1 LCTNQACATESRI
14 GSNAIPRSASQ
25 WPIFASAAN
34 QARDSA
40 RFGICNH
47 VRARG
52 PHGWLDSGKAL
63 VTSMKPPL
71 ENDPSPLA
79 NRKTIG
85 QRRPFDPRQGSL
97 ELTFGALFDTS
108 NEALI
113 VVDSAGS
120 LQRANP
126 RARELLRIRSAAAI
140 SHENLEQLLQG
151 PSAEQLNA
159 LCAVQN
165 PSQPLD
171 LFLPTG
177 FPIRVT
183 LRSILP
189 VTKHLLLCLEDGSL
203 VQRADAKWQKADAD
217 LRSVLDAVRE
227 GIVLFGPLGEIR
239 LSNAR
244 FRELFGL
251 TSRDVEEVK
260 NADGLAGLLSTRFR
274 DPAAF
279 AAPWQS
285 YIEGNGKPFHDE
297 LEMLRPTRRVFHHF
311 SRPILHGDGRSNGWL
326 STYSEITEERQ
337 AHPAVG
343 QTEKMAALGQLVS
356 GIAHELNNPLTTI
369 SGYTQL
375 LLGRGLPAACI
386 PDARKLYQEAERAR
400 RIVKDLLYFA
410 RESKPER
417 LPVDVN
423 EIIERT
429 LALRSY
435 ELKIANISIICDLD
449 PDLPRTM
456 ADPYQIQQV
465 ILNLIINS
473 EQALTEQ
480 RGKGNIWIRTSHLAP
495 QPAETQIAIEFSDDG
510 PGIAPELTSRIFD
523 PFFSTKAP
531 GIGTGLGLSIV
542 YGIVRQHQG
551 EVTLENRSGE
561 GAKFLIKLPVVPVST
576 ETSHD
581 GRIAVVGTFRRT
593 GPKRILVLE
602 DEPTVSQLIADVLRE
617 DNHEVESVSN
627 GQAGLARIS
636 NKTYDLVICDL
647 RMPHLDGRAVYEA
660 LVRAGSS
667 IQNRILFITG
677 DTLAPRTFEFFEKNH
692 LRYLAKPFL
701 VEELKMAVYQVLDA
715 EDKSAGVTANDDRK
729 QKGASR

>member
-1 LCTNQACATESRI
+1 
-14 GSNAIPRSASQ
+14 
-25 WPIFASAAN
+25 
-34 QARDSA
+34 
-40 RFGICNH
+40 
-47 VRARG
+47 
-52 PHGWLDSGKAL
+52 L
-63 VTSMKPPL
+63 VTIMKHPP
-71 ENDPSPLA
+71 ENDPISLA
-79 NRKTIG
+79 DGKRLG
-85 QRRPFDPRQGSL
+85 QSRPFDPPQEFFDSSS
-97 ELTFGALFDTS
+97 AVLFDTS
-108 NEALI
+108 HEALL
-113 VVDSAGS
+113 VVDSSGA

-126 RARELLRIRSAAAI
+126 RARELLRIRNEAI
-140 SHENLEQLLQG
+140 SHKSLEQLLRG
-151 PSAEQLNA
+151 PSAKDLSAVWA
-159 LCAVQN
+159 LQD
-165 PSQPLD
+165 PPQPLD
-171 LFLPTG
+171 AFLPTG

-189 VTKHLLLCLEDGSL
+189 ATKHLLLCLEDGSI
-203 VQRADAKWQKADAD
+203 VQRAEAKWQKADAN

-227 GIVLFGPLGEIR
+227 GIILFDPLGEIC

-251 TSRDVEEVK
+251 ASRDVEEAR
-260 NADGLAGLLSTRFR
+260 NADGLAELLSKRFR

-279 AAPWQS
+279 AAPWRS
-285 YIEGNGKPFHDE
+285 YIEGNGKPSHDE
-297 LEMLRPTRRVFHHF
+297 LEMLRPMQRVLHRF
-311 SRPILHGDGRSNGWL
+311 SRPVLDSSGRSSGWL
-326 STYSEITEERQ
+326 AAYSEITEERQ

-343 QTEKMAALGQLVS
+343 HTEKMAALGQLVS

-435 ELKIANISIICDLD
+435 ELKVANISVNSDLA

-480 RGKGNIWIRTSHLAP
+480 RGKGNIRIRTSHLKE
-495 QPAETQIAIEFSDDG
+495 QPSETKIVIEFSDDG
-510 PGIAPELTSRIFD
+510 PGIAPELVSRIFD
-523 PFFSTKAP
+523 PFFTTKAP

-551 EVTLENRSGE
+551 DVTLESPRGE
-561 GAKFLIKLPVVPVST
+561 GAKFLIKLPVVPVSS
-576 ETSHD
+576 EALHD
-581 GRIAVVGTFRRT
+581 GHVATAGTFRHT

-617 DNHEVESVSN
+617 DQHEVESVPN

-636 NKTYDLVICDL
+636 TNTYDLVICDL
-647 RMPHLDGRAVYEA
+647 RMPRLDGRAVYEA

-677 DTLAPRTFEFFEKNH
+677 DTLAPRTFEFFEKNY

-715 EDKSAGVTANDDRK
+715 EDKTTAVPANDDRG